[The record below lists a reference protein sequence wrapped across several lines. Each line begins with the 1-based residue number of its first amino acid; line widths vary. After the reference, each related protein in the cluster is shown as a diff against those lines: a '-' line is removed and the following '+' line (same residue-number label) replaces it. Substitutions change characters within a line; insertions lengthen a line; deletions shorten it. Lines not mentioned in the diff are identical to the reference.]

1 MNELKYVRDS
11 HSKAVLNTD
20 YNELQVYKMMKK
32 KKEQEMSDINNMK
45 KDIEELKQMITKLLG
60 NQNG

>member
-1 MNELKYVRDS
+1 MNESKYVRDS